1 MEFEWVDAKSKH
13 NLRHRNFGFDYA
25 ALVFAGRRSLSQ
37 PRDHFGQSHGLRK
50 RQPSPQNLSPGLN
63 ANGRPIGRPFSC
75 SGQRPQ
81 NQTAGGANPASR
93 NASSA

>member
-37 PRDHFGQSHGLRK
+37 PRDHRGRSHGLRK
-50 RQPSPQNLSPGLN
+50 RQSSPQNLRHGLN
-63 ANGRPIGRPFSC
+63 AKGRHKGLPFSC
-75 SGQRPQ
+75 SGHRPQ
-81 NQTAGGANPASR
+81 NQPAGGANPASR